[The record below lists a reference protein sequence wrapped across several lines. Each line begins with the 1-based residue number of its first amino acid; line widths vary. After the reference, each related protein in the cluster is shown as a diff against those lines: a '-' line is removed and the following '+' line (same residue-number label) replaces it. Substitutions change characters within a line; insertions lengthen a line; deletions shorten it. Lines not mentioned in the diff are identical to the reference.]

1 MMSLPLSVLGV
12 NAATLLNAF
21 ALLAA
26 CPGAWLL
33 SITRLR
39 EQRALAHLAA
49 LSEERAVDQPMLF
62 LDIRTLRAQRFAY
75 RLGFACLGLA
85 LIASWF
91 STRL

>member
-1 MMSLPLSVLGV
+1 MSLPLSVLGV
-12 NAATLLNAF
+12 NAATLLNSF

-26 CPGAWLL
+26 CPGVWLL
-33 SITRLR
+33 SVTRRR

-62 LDIRTLRAQRFAY
+62 QDVRTQRAQRFAY

-85 LIASWF
+85 LMVSWF
-91 STRL
+91 STHL